1 MVVHIL
7 DGVPEHPTGLL
18 LALESSPRTLMQ
30 SRKHFPSFGHRHLGG
45 RTGTIAHYLAGLI
58 WPPKRIDRPMGF
70 KASWRA
76 SLKRNI
82 PCVLQEND
90 LPAPCG

>member
-45 RTGTIAHYLAGLI
+45 TDGNYSTLPSRADMAPKKYR
-58 WPPKRIDRPMGF
+58 PPYGI
-70 KASWRA
+70 
-76 SLKRNI
+76 
-82 PCVLQEND
+82 
-90 LPAPCG
+90 

>member
-1 MVVHIL
+1 MGVSKATRLQVVVHIL

-45 RTGTIAHYLAGLI
+45 RTGAIAHYLAGLI
-58 WPPKRIDRPMGF
+58 WPPKRLTALWDLRRRG
-70 KASWRA
+70 
-76 SLKRNI
+76 
-82 PCVLQEND
+82 VL
-90 LPAPCG
+90 L